1 MLPKVILHNSVSAD
15 GRNTEFIPDIGLH
28 YELASRWKFDVHLVG
43 SNTILK
49 SEEEVPQEG
58 EEAFEAPE
66 VKPEDTRSLLVVP
79 DSRGRVRSWHALRRA
94 GMWRRMMALCSRST
108 PKEYLEYLEK
118 RHIDRIVAGDDHVD
132 MRGALEKLNEDY
144 GAKTVLLDSG
154 GILNGILL
162 RAGLVDEVSLLVH
175 PCLAGDRSPLSFFS
189 DSETASPEGVVQLR
203 LKDVEKLR
211 GDTVWLHYEVVKEV

>member
-28 YELASRWKFDVHLVG
+28 YELTSRWKFDVHLVG

-49 SEEEVPQEG
+49 SEEEVPPEG

-66 VKPEDTRSLLVVP
+66 VKHDDTRAILVIP
-79 DSRGRVRSWHALRRA
+79 DSRGRVRSWHALRTA
-94 GMWRRMMALCSRST
+94 GLWRGMMALCSRST
-108 PKEYLEYLEK
+108 PKEYLDYLQK
-118 RHIDRIVAGDDHVD
+118 RHIDSIVAGDERVD
-132 MRGALEKLNEDY
+132 LRAALEKLSADY
-144 GAKTVLLDSG
+144 GVKTVLLDSG
-154 GILNGILL
+154 GILNGLLL

-189 DSETASPEGVVQLR
+189 DSETASPEGVIQLR
-203 LKDVEKLR
+203 LKEVEKLR
-211 GDTVWLHYEVVKEV
+211 GDTVWLHYDVVKEA